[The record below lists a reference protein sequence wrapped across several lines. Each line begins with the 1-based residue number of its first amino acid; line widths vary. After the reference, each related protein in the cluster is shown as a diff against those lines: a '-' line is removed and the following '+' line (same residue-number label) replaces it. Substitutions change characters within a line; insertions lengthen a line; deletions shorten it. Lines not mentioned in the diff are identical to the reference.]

1 MLLLMSI
8 MNWLQSAKTPDLI
21 LINCLRYLIITL
33 SSYLAPCVLSVL
45 VFHII
50 LNHFNFKI
58 RAKWEYCH
66 YFCSYY
72 ARCCKWQWS
81 LKKLLFQTKKYARN
95 AKKFLS
101 SKSTEKQKQ
110 KKLPKDNKNM
120 NQIQLLCLFS
130 AITVWQI
137 VSEWAN
143 TKQLMTCLFITS
155 EWQLK
160 MVVLVLKVYF
170 WCLNIMT
177 F

>member
-110 KKLPKDNKNM
+110 KKITKRQQKHEPDTIIM
-120 NQIQLLCLFS
+120 FIQCYYCMADCKWMSKHQTTHDMSIHHKWMTTENGSISSESLF
-130 AITVWQI
+130 
-137 VSEWAN
+137 
-143 TKQLMTCLFITS
+143 LMS
-155 EWQLK
+155 
-160 MVVLVLKVYF
+160 
-170 WCLNIMT
+170 
-177 F
+177 